1 MKLSKHRNAVLGL
14 VFLGALSLLALPA
27 TAQVEKATV
36 PMDGMV

>member
-1 MKLSKHRNAVLGL
+1 MKLSKHRKAVLGFAL
-14 VFLGALSLLALPA
+14 LGVLSLLALPA

>member
-1 MKLSKHRNAVLGL
+1 MKLSKHRNAVLGF